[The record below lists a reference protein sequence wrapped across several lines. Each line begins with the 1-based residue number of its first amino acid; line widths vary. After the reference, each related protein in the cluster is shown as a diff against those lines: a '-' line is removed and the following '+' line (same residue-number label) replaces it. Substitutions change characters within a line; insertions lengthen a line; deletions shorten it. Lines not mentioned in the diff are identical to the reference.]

1 MVNIFSANRYF
12 LRYFLSRFVSR
23 IGDGIHS
30 LVLLW
35 ISYKWSHSGLV
46 VALVMISFSLPA
58 VLVFPFAGSL
68 ADRKNRA
75 RIMVATDIIQAFC
88 TFTLALLAYYHK
100 LNLFYLMF
108 FTAIMSLSSAYFMP
122 ASMSII
128 PQIVK
133 KKNITQANG
142 IVQTT
147 SSFSIVIGP
156 VIGAGLIASIGI
168 PLAFLSNSLSFLLSA
183 TFLWGIK
190 MQKMETT
197 AKRLPFFETIKDGFR
212 TIKSK
217 PIASKLLD
225 KTAVINF
232 FFAAITIVIPI
243 FAGRVYHMDSK
254 GIAAMM
260 ASYGFGMFSSSII
273 LSSIKL
279 KVHPRDIIVF
289 SIFLVGLMFVVFGE
303 IHYFY
308 ITLLSL
314 FFIGFFLNVA
324 NVHLLSLYQTRLPA
338 DMLGR
343 IMSFLSAIS
352 MSLSPLS
359 YALTGI
365 FIDFAGLRWVLL
377 LSGIFIAV
385 NAVRISFI
393 KELKEA

>member
-1 MVNIFSANRYF
+1 MIELFKENPYF
-12 LRYFLSRFVSR
+12 ARYFLSRFVSR

-35 ISYKWSHSGLV
+35 ISYKLSGSALV

-75 RIMVATDIIQAFC
+75 RIMVATDIVQAAC
-88 TFTLALLAYYHK
+88 TFALAFLAYYHK

-108 FTAIMSLSSAYFMP
+108 FTSIMSVASAYFMP

-133 KKNITQANG
+133 KENITRANG

-156 VIGAGLIASIGI
+156 VIGVGLIGLIGI
-168 PLAFLSNSLSFLLSA
+168 PLAFLSNGVSFLLSA
-183 TFLWGIK
+183 LLLFGIK
-190 MQKMETT
+190 TQKMQIT
-197 AKRLPFFETIKDGFR
+197 AKALSFFETIKDGFK
-212 TIKSK
+212 TIKSQ

-225 KTAVINF
+225 KTAIINF
-232 FFAAITIVIPI
+232 FYAAITIVIPI
-243 FAGRVYHMDSK
+243 FAGKIYHMNSK
-254 GIAAMM
+254 GIGFMM
-260 ASYGFGMFSSSII
+260 ASYGFGMFVSSAII
-273 LSSIKL
+273 SLVKL
-279 KVHPRDIIVF
+279 KFHPRTIIIF
-289 SIFLVGLMFVVFGE
+289 SITLIGLMFVIFGE
-303 IHYFY
+303 IHNFY

-324 NVHLLSLYQTRLPA
+324 NIHILSLYQTKLPA
-338 DMLGR
+338 DVLGR

-352 MSLSPLS
+352 MSLAPLS
-359 YALTGI
+359 YALTGV
-365 FIDFAGLRWVLL
+365 FIGLIGLRWVLII
-377 LSGIFIAV
+377 SGIFIIF
-385 NAVRISFI
+385 NAIRIGSI
-393 KELKEA
+393 KELKEV